1 MYFVNHCIPN
11 NILYILT
18 LYCNMIW
25 GKSTLR
31 REKHIGFD
39 NEQTILKIQT
49 LWRVEQK
56 IWLQLLTYEAIATY
70 NFIQKIWPQLFLW
83 SDYCINIFSNI
94 TFIEFNIYSLVIG
107 LSLKISALVS
117 WKNLFK
123 KQNTNYFN
131 KNYYDYLAQNKT
143 RRNPV
148 SNGLQ

>member
-1 MYFVNHCIPN
+1 MYFVNRYIPN
-11 NILYILT
+11 NILYILI
-18 LYCNMIW
+18 LYCTMIW

-31 REKHIGFD
+31 QEKHIGFYI
-39 NEQTILKIQT
+39 EQTILKIQS
-49 LWRVEQK
+49 LWWIEQK

-94 TFIEFNIYSLVIG
+94 TFIAFNIYSLVIG

-123 KQNTNYFN
+123 KQTTNYF
-131 KNYYDYLAQNKT
+131 YDN
-143 RRNPV
+143 
-148 SNGLQ
+148 